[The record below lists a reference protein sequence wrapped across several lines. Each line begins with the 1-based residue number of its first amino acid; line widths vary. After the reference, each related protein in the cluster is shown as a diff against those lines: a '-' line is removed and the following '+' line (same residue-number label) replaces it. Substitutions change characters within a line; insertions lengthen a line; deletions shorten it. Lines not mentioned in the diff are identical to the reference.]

1 VNFFTDNDDLQF
13 HFRQGVAWDR
23 FVPLWEEGFRFEDGP
38 RSLDEAR
45 ELYDETL
52 REVGQYAA
60 REIAPHAREIDE
72 QGVAFVDA
80 RVVHP
85 PALLRNIEGLKK
97 LGVMG
102 VNLPRDLGGSN
113 FPMTAGTFLAEVLS
127 RSCTNT
133 FLLHVFHQ
141 APAVPIARFGTRE
154 QAERWVPRLA
164 AGEISG
170 SVAMTEP
177 DAGSDVGNV
186 STTAVPED
194 GHWRVTGRKQF
205 ITNGCGDVSVV
216 LARTEPGSKGL
227 EGLSLL
233 VVPRVENGRDN
244 FRVARPEKKM
254 VIRGSATCE
263 LSFEGS
269 CAELLGPRGAGFSEI
284 LTFMNEARMAV
295 AIQGLGIAEAAWR
308 AARAYAERRV
318 QMGKPIARHEMVAD
332 MLLDMETELAAL
344 RALVYRCVQ
353 LQDRIL
359 GLERGKGDARELA
372 ALKRALRDRT
382 PLLKWFGSERVL
394 WITRTAVQV
403 HGGYGVVQDYDV
415 ERHYRDALILPIYEG
430 TSQIQA
436 LMSLKDQARWATERP
451 WRLFTGAVSVEAAP
465 DVLGDG
471 VRDLAAEYNR
481 ALRYVLRHRGR
492 DLAFAR
498 LQAER
503 LTAMLA
509 HTRAAEALAAH
520 APASARH
527 RRLAERFVA
536 RTLPLLRMHGDVI
549 RSGDHSTLESLQPPT
564 DDGGRG
570 RQPHTDDGGRG
581 RQPPTDDGGR
591 GRQQ

>member
-1 VNFFTDNDDLQF
+1 LNFFTDNDDLQF
-13 HFRQGVAWDR
+13 HFHQGVAWDR

-38 RSLDEAR
+38 RALGEAR
-45 ELYDETL
+45 EIYDETL

-72 QGVAFVDA
+72 QGVGFVDG
-80 RVVHP
+80 RVIHP

-113 FPMTAGTFLAEVLS
+113 FPMTAGTFMAEVLS
-127 RSCTNT
+127 RACTNT
-133 FLLHVFHQ
+133 FLYYVFHQ

-164 AGEISG
+164 SGEISG

-186 STTAVPED
+186 STTAVPEG
-194 GHWRVTGRKQF
+194 GHWRITGRKQF

-233 VVPRVENGRDN
+233 VVPRMENGRDN
-244 FRVARPEKKM
+244 FRVAKPEKKM

-332 MLLDMETELAAL
+332 MLLDMETEVAAL
-344 RALVYRCVQ
+344 RALVYRCAQ

-359 GLERGKGDARELA
+359 GLERGKGDPRELA

-382 PLLKWFGSERVL
+382 PLLKWFGSERTLRV
-394 WITRTAVQV
+394 TRTAVQV

-436 LMSLKDQARWATERP
+436 LMSLKDQARWAMERP
-451 WRLFTGAVSVEAAP
+451 WRLFTGAVSVEAPA

-481 ALRYVLRHRGR
+481 ALRYVLRRRGPE
-492 DLAFAR
+492 LAFAR
-498 LQAER
+498 LHAER

-509 HTRAAEALAAH
+509 YTRAAEALAAH

-527 RRLAERFVA
+527 RRLADRFVTRA
-536 RTLPLLRMHGDVI
+536 LPLLRLHGDII
-549 RSGDHSTLESLQPPT
+549 RSGDVSTLESLQPQT
-564 DDGGRG
+564 HDGGRG
-570 RQPHTDDGGRG
+570 LQPQTHDGGRG
-581 RQPPTDDGGR
+581 PQA
-591 GRQQ
+591 

>member
-1 VNFFTDNDDLQF
+1 MDFFTDNDDLQF

-45 ELYDETL
+45 ELYRDVL
-52 REVGQYAA
+52 SQVGAYAA
-60 REIAPHAREIDE
+60 REIAPHAREVDE
-72 QGVAFVDA
+72 QGVGFVDG

-85 PALLRNIEGLKK
+85 PALLRSIEGLKR

-102 VNLPRDLGGSN
+102 VNLPRGLGGSN
-113 FPMTAGTFLAEVLS
+113 FPFSAGSFLFEILS
-127 RSCTNT
+127 RACTNT
-133 FLLHVFHQ
+133 VLLYAFHQ

-154 QAERWVPRLA
+154 QAEAWVPRLA
-164 AGEISG
+164 SGEISG

-177 DAGSDVGNV
+177 DAGSDVGNL
-186 STTAVPED
+186 STVAVPE
-194 GHWRVTGRKQF
+194 GAHWRVTGRKQF
-205 ITNGCGDVSVV
+205 ITNGGGDVCVV
-216 LARTEPGSKGL
+216 LARTEKGSRGL
-227 EGLSLL
+227 DGLSLL
-233 VVPRVENGRDN
+233 LAPRLENGRDN
-244 FRVARPEKKM
+244 FRVGRPEKKA

-263 LSFEGS
+263 LGFDGS
-269 CAELLGPRGAGFSEI
+269 CAELLGAPGAGFAEI
-284 LTFMNEARMAV
+284 LTFMNEARIAV
-295 AIQGLGIAEAAWR
+295 AIQGLGLAEAAWR

-318 QMGKPIARHEMVAD
+318 QMAKPIARHEMVAD
-332 MLLDMETELAAL
+332 MLLDMETEIAAL

-359 GLERGKGDARELA
+359 GLERLPAGTAAAEIAAAR
-372 ALKRALRDRT
+372 RALRDRT
-382 PLLKWFGSERVL
+382 PLLKWFGSERAL
-394 WITRTAVQV
+394 WVARTAVQI

-436 LMSLKDQARWATERP
+436 LMSLKDQSRWAMEKP
-451 WRLFTGAVSVEAAP
+451 WRLLTGAVSVEAAG

-481 ALRYVLRHRGR
+481 TLRYVMARSGGLGAVVSRALGRGGAIAAD

-498 LQAER
+498 LHAER

-509 HTRAAEALAAH
+509 YTRAAEALAAH

-527 RRLAERFVA
+527 RLLSQRFVTRA
-536 RTLPLLRMHGDVI
+536 LPLVRMHGDVV
-549 RSGDHSTLESLQPPT
+549 RSGDRSTLEALQA
-564 DDGGRG
+564 
-570 RQPHTDDGGRG
+570 
-581 RQPPTDDGGR
+581 
-591 GRQQ
+591 